1 MKANKMRTLTPSTI
15 ARIKAMILE
24 GFTFSH
30 IKDTII
36 TNNLTIVYKD
46 VVNVFHAM
54 MTDKVETPEL
64 TFSQVKECYYKTEQD
79 IFDEMEKEYKVEDLK
94 GWEKEQLNKPMP
106 KNCIVIRSKMYL

>member
-1 MKANKMRTLTPSTI
+1 MKPDKMRILAPSTI

-46 VVNVFHAM
+46 VVNVFHSM

-79 IFDEMEKEYKVEDLK
+79 IFDELEKEYKVEDLK
-94 GWEKEQLNKPMP
+94 GWEKEQLNNLMQ
-106 KNCIVIRSKMYL
+106 KNCIIIRSKM